1 LNCTQIIAHGRAS
14 LGKEA
19 PQRSTAGRLVTAK
32 IYIFF
37 SGLNIVRMR
46 LCMACK
52 QADSDW

>member
-1 LNCTQIIAHGRAS
+1 MNCTQIIAHGRAS